1 MKPKLTAEPVHY
13 QLVGSDLLAYSVG
26 DLMKT
31 ERSIDYAALSIQG
44 FALSFLLVRMK
55 DLEEAIYSVLR
66 ISMVGIELL
75 LETGDLAVYSMM
87 TSMKPASG

>member
-55 DLEEAIYSVLR
+55 DLEEVIGCMLGL
-66 ISMVGIELL
+66 GILDTELL
-75 LETGDLAVYSMM
+75 DGVFETGDFGVY
-87 TSMKPASG
+87 GRVCQ